1 MTQTTASRSETA
13 ARLRALA
20 DGSAA
25 DVRGAFGDLLSAS
38 AIERRAELV
47 QDAIASIPP
56 APITAAAIAAY
67 IPTSAHDHEYTET
80 EDAGYDAR
88 ASVEE
93 DLQDAIA
100 AAYTHRA
107 HYAELLRAGFTK
119 PDAQDGAND
128 ESGLAG
134 ALARAHDA
142 ILLLAAAIEHPPTDS
157 DDDPPPS
164 AAPAPTYS
172 QLEFSDAYLRE
183 RAAAGIE
190 VVQREQPSSANL
202 DCAARLRALTDGSA
216 ADVRGALDTLDSV
229 TAIQRR
235 AALVQD
241 AIASIPT
248 AAVDARRLV
257 RDRLHDAECAA
268 RDYAAL
274 YSDFRR
280 DGYGKNHAAQF
291 AATESGAH
299 DARCAAR
306 DAILQ
311 LAAAIEQPPQSP
323 TPEPTDGAPIPH
335 SAAVEFAEWGLSYDD
350 EARRSEQPQ
359 PQPEQQQQSNGAN
372 LDCAARLRSLS
383 DGSAADVRGALRSL
397 RSASAIER
405 RRVLIADAC
414 ADIPP
419 IHLPTNAHNQIQLTG
434 WRTIETCAQDIIN
447 DRLLTAV
454 YIARTN
460 ETRSEKRLAT
470 QQADEALTLLC
481 AAIEQPPQ
489 SPTPEPT
496 DGATVAGA
504 IAEARRI
511 EQAHDA
517 GTKRLAAR
525 NDAACAV
532 CGASVP
538 REQENIA
545 PFRRRCEECRIA
557 RRLPQPPPRD
567 DRAARRAYLETPP
580 QSQQPATTRDDPP
593 QSRPFPDLT
602 CPECQSANIGRGAY
616 TGDPFCRDC
625 SSDAVAGPDGVWQ
638 GVTRQ
643 LAAELRGARRPRIE
657 RPYVDAEAV
666 AIEDDD
672 EYIPDNEP
680 PSDDAPPSSYA
691 EHVRSS
697 DRAAPPQSSDPT
709 PSARAY
715 RRAKQ
720 ARDRAL
726 DDFRAAKGAST
737 AERDRARAA
746 VAQTSRDVDDAREQ
760 VISDDAALLCPACLA
775 LQFIVYR
782 PCVPGHEREAAEYA
796 PQPQPAQQQQ
806 TKPTDNIERIAR
818 AMEREHDA
826 QQEWGAALSEHE
838 DSPYD
843 VWRAET
849 KPKRAAAERAAAHRL
864 RLQTAASEAEYVAAG
879 RIADARITQREQED
893 RAARLSEPPQR
904 RPQSRAACEWY
915 AAGIPRN
922 LRHISDAYGERT
934 IPDVRYRPS
943 PHNVPRSASIVD
955 YRLRRMHEQHAIDAA
970 ESGAGDDAGNGAI
983 APQPQPAQQQQSRP
997 APAADALPAAQRDAL
1012 ELMGEQAA
1020 RIEHARAIAWQTYT
1034 AALAGETLTVEPRG
1048 AYQTAGWIDQHL
1060 RDAAACLRSAARAAD
1075 PHGYPRPLTPYL
1087 RRMQELYELAT
1098 CGATVQQQPLQQ
1110 QQARRRPEPI
1120 HPYNPN
1126 DPQDAA
1132 LNAAVQDA
1140 HAEYRAANDQIA
1152 EWRAQGDSRA
1162 DSEYSPMVPHARER
1176 LRAALKAHA
1185 DYIPPQPPAP
1195 RDADRP
1201 APVAND
1207 GAPVGANAANSAAES
1222 RAAQSPV
1229 ASPTASIAP
1238 NPPNSARSA
1247 RITR

>member
-1 MTQTTASRSETA
+1 MTQTTTARSETA

-67 IPTSAHDHEYTET
+67 IPTSAHDHEYSVD
-80 EDAGYDAR
+80 EDEGYDAR

-142 ILLLAAAIEHPPTDS
+142 ILLLAAAIEHPPS
-157 DDDPPPS
+157 DDNPPPS
-164 AAPAPTYS
+164 GAPAPTYS

-190 VVQREQPSSANL
+190 IERRPSSANL
-202 DCAARLRALTDGSA
+202 DCAARLRALADGSA
-216 ADVRGALDTLDSV
+216 ADVRGALDTLNSV

-235 AALVQD
+235 AALVQE
-241 AIASIPT
+241 AIADIPPT
-248 AAVDARRLV
+248 PSSAAVDARRLV

-311 LAAAIEQPPQSP
+311 LAAAIEQPPQPP

-335 SAAVEFAEWGLSYDD
+335 SAAVEFAEWGLSYDA

-359 PQPEQQQQSNGAN
+359 PQPEQQQQSNGAAQTY
-372 LDCAARLRSLS
+372 AAEADAILRASLS
-383 DGSAADVRGALRSL
+383 SPQSRRPLRHRSRRELYDALQG
-397 RSASAIER
+397 
-405 RRVLIADAC
+405 VF
-414 ADIPP
+414 
-419 IHLPTNAHNQIQLTG
+419 
-434 WRTIETCAQDIIN
+434 
-447 DRLLTAV
+447 
-454 YIARTN
+454 
-460 ETRSEKRLAT
+460 
-470 QQADEALTLLC
+470 
-481 AAIEQPPQ
+481 AAIEPVDDIVRAMDGAESIAELSTAEYVFDPSPNEQGDTIAEHRERAAAAIETICEYLRRTPKPQPPQ
-489 SPTPEPT
+489 SPTPAPT

-580 QSQQPATTRDDPP
+580 QSQQPATAHDDPP

-775 LQFIVYR
+775 QQFIVYR

-849 KPKRAAAERAAAHRL
+849 KPKHAAAERATAHRL

-904 RPQSRAACEWY
+904 RPQSRAASEWY
-915 AAGIPRN
+915 AAGIPRH
-922 LRHISDAYGERT
+922 LRHISDAYGART

-1034 AALAGETLTVEPRG
+1034 AALAGETLSVEPRG
-1048 AYQTAGWIDQHL
+1048 AYQTTGWIDQHL

-1152 EWRAQGDSRA
+1152 EWRAQGDIRA
-1162 DSEYSPMVPHARER
+1162 ASEYSPMVPRARER

-1207 GAPVGANAANSAAES
+1207 GAPVGANAASSAAES

-1247 RITR
+1247 RITPRETP